1 MTEAVFPS
9 LPDAFADLERFAS
22 TWCLPTERERYDQ
35 RLASAMADLTEFY
48 EATFPRYA
56 DAMKYLDTFPLQEL
70 PERETNLL
78 HLLYS
83 FISVSLSIDMWQQP
97 HVIDCGNACFYRT
110 VEPVP

>member
-1 MTEAVFPS
+1 MTEPM

-22 TWCLPTERERYDQ
+22 TWCLATERERYDQ
-35 RLASAMADLTEFY
+35 RLASAMPDLTEFY
-48 EATFPRYA
+48 EAAFPRYA
-56 DAMKYLDTFPLQEL
+56 EAMKYLDTFPISQL

-83 FISVSLSIDMWQQP
+83 FITVTLAIDMWQQP
-97 HVIDCGNACFYRT
+97 HVIDSGNACFYRT